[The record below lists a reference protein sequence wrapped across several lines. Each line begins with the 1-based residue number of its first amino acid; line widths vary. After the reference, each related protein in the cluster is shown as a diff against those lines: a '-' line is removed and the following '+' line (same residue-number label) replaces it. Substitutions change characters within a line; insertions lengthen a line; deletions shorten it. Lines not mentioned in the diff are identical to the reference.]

1 MRPREEI
8 MRKRRGVEVESKAWW
23 RCWGSE
29 HGGLCW
35 QGLPCVVSWG
45 RHSCQLDT
53 QSIFWSDL
61 HDISPHKTNCAKI
74 VHQALSVVTEVHF
87 SARPAAAAAKWTA
100 EEVYG
105 NAWQNRSA
113 AVWVCLTL
121 KGRNTFCT
129 VSIPNMDEGKND
141 FYLWGNFSF

>member
-1 MRPREEI
+1 M
-8 MRKRRGVEVESKAWW
+8 
-23 RCWGSE
+23 
-29 HGGLCW
+29 
-35 QGLPCVVSWG
+35 
-45 RHSCQLDT
+45 
-53 QSIFWSDL
+53 
-61 HDISPHKTNCAKI
+61 
-74 VHQALSVVTEVHF
+74 HQALSVVTEVHF

-113 AVWVCLTL
+113 TVWVCLTL

-141 FYLWGNFSF
+141 FYL